1 MIAMD
6 SGQHKCSGTPPSD
19 AGAATGSLGA
29 TAATTRS
36 ASAVERPTST
46 RSSNAK
52 IGNVVASICSRAKST
67 ARRPIEPPRRLHR
80 STPRFGASGSLGH
93 GCTGYVRLRTRPS
106 EGTSP
111 PPPRRRQR
119 APPKR
124 KTPIASL
131 GAFLR
136 AATVLR
142 QSIDDYQS
150 TCNPHAPTQ
159 ALCRVSRARP
169 GFLVSLHHA
178 RSSCRACAAASRTA
192 AHNHDRRRAGL
203 RDDAAQPPRGAA
215 ADPGANTSGPQQAP

>member
-1 MIAMD
+1 MLFTRWFGVSIVCASGAPVVGDVVFPRASHASIACRSYVKPSAASTGCVISSIEM
-6 SGQHKCSGTPPSD
+6 GQHKFSGTS
-19 AGAATGSLGA
+19 AGPGGAGA
-29 TAATTRS
+29 TAVTTRS

-46 RSSNAK
+46 RSSNDK

-80 STPRFGASGSLGH
+80 STPRFGASGSLGN

-136 AATVLR
+136 AAT
-142 QSIDDYQS
+142 
-150 TCNPHAPTQ
+150 
-159 ALCRVSRARP
+159 AL
-169 GFLVSLHHA
+169 H
-178 RSSCRACAAASRTA
+178 
-192 AHNHDRRRAGL
+192 
-203 RDDAAQPPRGAA
+203 Q
-215 ADPGANTSGPQQAP
+215 